1 MYLGSR
7 KWDYEYIVITIDD
20 IDLNI
25 GLGYKML
32 EQIQK
37 YFAYSRIIILVS
49 MDYDQMRMVCE
60 KHFWNCLGGKDRIT
74 SEKYN
79 QQYIKN
85 LTKDVMTK
93 IFHISQRIY
102 LPDLGAILKETYV
115 KENEHDDEK
124 LIKGYI
130 VEKIVKN

>member
-60 KHFWNCLGGKDRIT
+60 KHFGIALGERTELLVKSIIN
-74 SEKYN
+74 S
-79 QQYIKN
+79 
-85 LTKDVMTK
+85 
-93 IFHISQRIY
+93 
-102 LPDLGAILKETYV
+102 ILK
-115 KENEHDDEK
+115 
-124 LIKGYI
+124 I
-130 VEKIVKN
+130 